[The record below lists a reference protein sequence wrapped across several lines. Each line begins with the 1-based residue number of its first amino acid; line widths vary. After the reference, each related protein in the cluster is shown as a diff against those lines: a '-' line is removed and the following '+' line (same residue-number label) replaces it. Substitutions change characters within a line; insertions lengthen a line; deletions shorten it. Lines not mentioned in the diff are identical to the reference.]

1 MVNFRLM
8 SHHLALGLTILLYV
22 CITTPVVDARR
33 DSNQKFKACC
43 ARQKDADKACKRK
56 FCDFNAIRQ
65 DNVIRVTD
73 RQMQLRHLTICNYG
87 SFISTGSLKDYCFIY
102 RKIRFQM
109 LFFLSTCS
117 AKGATVKRM
126 WDCAS
131 SRIDH
136 TECCKNNNVQP
147 ECVIFCNTTTT
158 VPEDYYSH
166 LHCLQSFA
174 GIRDCFRWYLE
185 KNANIF
191 GDN

>member
-1 MVNFRLM
+1 M

-65 DNVIRVTD
+65 DN
-73 RQMQLRHLTICNYG
+73 
-87 SFISTGSLKDYCFIY
+87 
-102 RKIRFQM
+102 M